1 MFTSMS
7 GVLERERESK
17 MSEELYLIRAKHPAI
32 AKSTTDFANYIATRE
47 EFKQYAG
54 EIFDI
59 FEDCQSN
66 ALFRDYVRYF
76 QRVRL
81 IDESYEEDRA
91 GQGIERV
98 VATGKGDIKIG
109 YTRIRE
115 NRIYVECGGRFY
127 RGIKTFF
134 ADLCLV
140 GAMDFVP
147 LDKSRGDGN
156 IEILMW
162 NKRKATKGI
171 RFIHNKIQSVLY
183 VVDMEFGS
191 EEEMQ
196 ADLNDPKELNL
207 GLIIGPLLNVK
218 EEGH

>member
-1 MFTSMS
+1 
-7 GVLERERESK
+7 
-17 MSEELYLIRAKHPAI
+17 
-32 AKSTTDFANYIATRE
+32 
-47 EFKQYAG
+47 
-54 EIFDI
+54 
-59 FEDCQSN
+59 
-66 ALFRDYVRYF
+66 
-76 QRVRL
+76 
-81 IDESYEEDRA
+81 
-91 GQGIERV
+91 
-98 VATGKGDIKIG
+98 
-109 YTRIRE
+109 
-115 NRIYVECGGRFY
+115 
-127 RGIKTFF
+127 
-134 ADLCLV
+134 
-140 GAMDFVP
+140 MDFVP

>member
-1 MFTSMS
+1 M
-7 GVLERERESK
+7 LRHI
-17 MSEELYLIRAKHPAI
+17 LYGFP
-32 AKSTTDFANYIATRE
+32 
-47 EFKQYAG
+47 
-54 EIFDI
+54 EIVQHD
-59 FEDCQSN
+59 
-66 ALFRDYVRYF
+66 
-76 QRVRL
+76 RL

-115 NRIYVECGGRFY
+115 NRIYVECSGRFY

-134 ADLCLV
+134 ADLCLI